1 MEDRVWVSLE
11 GRASA
16 PVLLGFGSFSVGSS
30 PLSVGFSGNDHRKSD
45 LRWSLLSGFCLS
57 DSLSPSRLSL
67 SLSRPLNLSSSPD
80 LSLPL
85 FRPDKEE
92 RRRITERGEGLGSWA
107 LRVCRV
113 TGHLWFSPS
122 QCFGLF
128 TDSDSLSLLFPPISP
143 SLTLSL
149 CLLCLLD

>member
-67 SLSRPLNLSSSPD
+67 SLSLGLSISLLLPIS
-80 LSLPL
+80 LFLCFGQTRRKEEESRKGEKGSGHGLSGFVGSRVISGSLPL
-85 FRPDKEE
+85 NV
-92 RRRITERGEGLGSWA
+92 S
-107 LRVCRV
+107 V
-113 TGHLWFSPS
+113 S
-122 QCFGLF
+122 
-128 TDSDSLSLLFPPISP
+128 SLT
-143 SLTLSL
+143 LTLSL
-149 CLLCLLD
+149 FCFPPSHRLSLSHSVSFVS